1 VNQEHNMQ
9 QECSE
14 EGIGALDVVVIGA
27 GFAGLTAARELTRQ
41 GLKVQVVE
49 ARDRIGGRTWLDHRL
64 GRDLEIGG
72 TWVHWTQPYVWAE
85 LKRYGIGTV
94 ASPEPQRAFWWA
106 GGARREGDPARL
118 LELIGTYNAA
128 FVQESRRYFPEP
140 FRPLATGDFKAI
152 DHISVRDRI
161 REQFPA
167 GPERD
172 ILESFWALNFNG
184 PLDDAALTQAL
195 RWVALTNGDWAVNF
209 EACATYKIQGG
220 TAALAAAILR
230 DARTAV
236 DFGFVVSRI
245 SDDGGMVTVR
255 STDGRTVTART
266 AIATVPLHALG
277 AINFEP
283 PLPPAQ
289 ADAARGGQ
297 VSRGVKIWIRLRGEL
312 PPFVALGNADWPLN
326 FFQAEYTLDGDT
338 IAVGFGPDASK
349 IDAGDAAAVQAQL
362 ARLVPDA
369 DVRDVATHD
378 WVADPLAGETW
389 PMHRTGFLAN
399 HLAAL
404 QAGHGN
410 VFFAGSDIANGWG
423 GFIDGAIESGM
434 EAALAAA
441 SNIAGRTGTALTDNN

>member
-1 VNQEHNMQ
+1 MEQH
-9 QECSE
+9 SS
-14 EGIGALDVVVIGA
+14 ALDQDQLDVIVVGA

-41 GLKVQVVE
+41 GLKVHIVE
-49 ARDRIGGRTWLDHRL
+49 ARHRIGGRTWLDRRL

-106 GGARREGDPARL
+106 GGARQEGDPAGL

-140 FRPLATGDFKAI
+140 FRPLSTGDFKAI
-152 DHISVRDRI
+152 DHISVQDRI

-167 GPERD
+167 GTERD
-172 ILESFWALNFNG
+172 MLESFWALNFNG
-184 PLDDAALTQAL
+184 SLDEAALTQAL
-195 RWVALTNGDWAVNF
+195 RWVALANGDWAVNF

-220 TAALAAAILR
+220 TAALAGAILR
-230 DARTAV
+230 DVRAAV
-236 DFGFVVSRI
+236 DFGFVVSGI
-245 SDDGGMVTVR
+245 SDDGGLVSVS
-255 STDGRTVTART
+255 STDGRTVTAMT
-266 AIATVPLHALG
+266 AIVTVPLHALG
-277 AINFEP
+277 AVDFEP

-289 ADAARGGQ
+289 AEGVRRGQ
-297 VSRGVKIWIRLRGEL
+297 VSRGVKVWIRLRGEHA
-312 PPFVALGNADWPLN
+312 PFVALGNADWPLN

-338 IAVGFGPDASK
+338 IVVGFGPDASK

-362 ARLVPDA
+362 VRLVPDA
-369 DVRDVATHD
+369 VVQEVATHD

-410 VFFAGSDIANGWG
+410 VLFAGSDIANGWG

>member
-1 VNQEHNMQ
+1 MEQH
-9 QECSE
+9 SS
-14 EGIGALDVVVIGA
+14 ALDQDQVDVIVVGA

-41 GLKVQVVE
+41 GLKVHIVE
-49 ARDRIGGRTWLDHRL
+49 ARHRIGGRTWLDRRL

-106 GGARREGDPARL
+106 GGARQEGDPAGL

-140 FRPLATGDFKAI
+140 FRPLSTGDFKAI
-152 DHISVRDRI
+152 DHISVQDRI

-167 GPERD
+167 GTERD
-172 ILESFWALNFNG
+172 VLESFWALNFNG
-184 PLDDAALTQAL
+184 PLDEAALTQAL
-195 RWVALTNGDWAVNF
+195 RWVALANGDWAVNF

-220 TAALAAAILR
+220 TAALAGAILQDVR
-230 DARTAV
+230 AAV
-236 DFGFVVSRI
+236 DFGFVVSGV
-245 SDDGGMVTVR
+245 SDDGGMVSVS
-255 STDGRTVTART
+255 STDGRTVTAMT
-266 AIATVPLHALG
+266 AIVTVPLHALG
-277 AINFEP
+277 AVDFEP

-289 ADAARGGQ
+289 AEGVRGGQ
-297 VSRGVKIWIRLRGEL
+297 VSRGVKVWIRLRGEHA
-312 PPFVALGNADWPLN
+312 PFVALGNADWPLN

-338 IAVGFGPDASK
+338 IVVGFGPDASK

-362 ARLVPDA
+362 VRLVPDA
-369 DVRDVATHD
+369 VVQEVATHD

-410 VFFAGSDIANGWG
+410 VLFAGSDIANGWG

>member
-1 VNQEHNMQ
+1 MEQH
-9 QECSE
+9 SS
-14 EGIGALDVVVIGA
+14 ALDQGQLDVIVVGA

-41 GLKVQVVE
+41 GLKVHVVE
-49 ARDRIGGRTWLDHRL
+49 ARHRIGGRTWLDHRL

-106 GGARREGDPARL
+106 GGARQEGDPAGL

-140 FRPLATGDFKAI
+140 FRPLSTGDFKAI
-152 DHISVRDRI
+152 DHISVQDRI

-167 GPERD
+167 GTERD
-172 ILESFWALNFNG
+172 VLESFWALNFNG
-184 PLDDAALTQAL
+184 PLDEAALTQAL
-195 RWVALTNGDWAVNF
+195 RWVALANGDWAVNF

-220 TAALAAAILR
+220 TAALAGAILQDVR
-230 DARTAV
+230 AAV
-236 DFGFVVSRI
+236 DFGFVVSGI
-245 SDDGGMVTVR
+245 SDDGGVVSVS
-255 STDGRTVTART
+255 STDGRTVTAMT
-266 AIATVPLHALG
+266 AIVTVPLHALG
-277 AINFEP
+277 AVDFEP

-289 ADAARGGQ
+289 AEGVRRGQ
-297 VSRGVKIWIRLRGEL
+297 VSRGVKVWIRLRGEHA
-312 PPFVALGNADWPLN
+312 PFVALGNADWPLN

-338 IAVGFGPDASK
+338 IVVGFGPDASK

-362 ARLVPDA
+362 VRLVPDA
-369 DVRDVATHD
+369 VVQEVATHD

-410 VFFAGSDIANGWG
+410 VLFAGSDIANGWG

>member
-1 VNQEHNMQ
+1 M
-9 QECSE
+9 S
-14 EGIGALDVVVIGA
+14 
-27 GFAGLTAARELTRQ
+27 
-41 GLKVQVVE
+41 
-49 ARDRIGGRTWLDHRL
+49 
-64 GRDLEIGG
+64 
-72 TWVHWTQPYVWAE
+72 
-85 LKRYGIGTV
+85 
-94 ASPEPQRAFWWA
+94 
-106 GGARREGDPARL
+106 
-118 LELIGTYNAA
+118 
-128 FVQESRRYFPEP
+128 
-140 FRPLATGDFKAI
+140 
-152 DHISVRDRI
+152 
-161 REQFPA
+161 
-167 GPERD
+167 
-172 ILESFWALNFNG
+172 
-184 PLDDAALTQAL
+184 
-195 RWVALTNGDWAVNF
+195 
-209 EACATYKIQGG
+209 
-220 TAALAAAILR
+220 
-230 DARTAV
+230 
-236 DFGFVVSRI
+236 
-245 SDDGGMVTVR
+245 
-255 STDGRTVTART
+255 
-266 AIATVPLHALG
+266 TVPLHALG

-297 VSRGVKIWIRLRGEL
+297 VSRGVKVWIRLRGEL

>member
-1 VNQEHNMQ
+1 MEQH
-9 QECSE
+9 SS
-14 EGIGALDVVVIGA
+14 ALDQGQLDVIVVGA

-41 GLKVQVVE
+41 GLKVHVVE
-49 ARDRIGGRTWLDHRL
+49 ARHRIGGRTWLDHRL

-106 GGARREGDPARL
+106 GGARQEGDPAGL

-140 FRPLATGDFKAI
+140 FRPLSTGDFKAI
-152 DHISVRDRI
+152 DHISVQDRI

-167 GPERD
+167 GTERD
-172 ILESFWALNFNG
+172 VLESFWALNFNG
-184 PLDDAALTQAL
+184 PLDEAALTQAL
-195 RWVALTNGDWAVNF
+195 RWVALANGDWAVNF

-220 TAALAAAILR
+220 TAALAGAILR
-230 DARTAV
+230 DVRAAV
-236 DFGFVVSRI
+236 DFGFVVSGI
-245 SDDGGMVTVR
+245 SDDGGMVSVS
-255 STDGRTVTART
+255 STDGRTVTAMT
-266 AIATVPLHALG
+266 AIVTVPLHALG
-277 AINFEP
+277 AVDFEP

-289 ADAARGGQ
+289 AEGVRRGQ
-297 VSRGVKIWIRLRGEL
+297 VSRGVKVWIRLRGEHA
-312 PPFVALGNADWPLN
+312 PFVALGNADWPLN

-338 IAVGFGPDASK
+338 IVVGFGPDASK

-362 ARLVPDA
+362 VRLVPDA
-369 DVRDVATHD
+369 VVQEVATHD

-410 VFFAGSDIANGWG
+410 VLFAGSDIANGWG